1 MLMLLKE
8 LTTRH
13 EEMGSVKN
21 PDDAVCN
28 WIENAAAVFAT
39 SVSV

>member
-1 MLMLLKE
+1 MLLKE

-13 EEMGSVKN
+13 EEIGSVKN

-28 WIENAAAVFAT
+28 WIAIAAAVSAT